1 MENNPKTIIIG
12 LIIVFALGC
21 AVYLFR
27 HPSKPNEPV
36 VITGVEKPRFAV
48 IHISGSV
55 RNPGVYKLKEGER
68 VLDAVKIAG
77 GSYASADLS
86 AVNLAERVKDG
97 QKIVVPSKNPDPVAS
112 QTTKG
117 GGKKININSA
127 PQKDLETL
135 PGIGPSTA
143 KRIIEKRPFA
153 KPEDLMKV
161 DRIGKKSFEKLKDY
175 VVI

>member
-27 HPSKPNEPV
+27 HTKTTEPIV
-36 VITGVEKPRFAV
+36 PIAEEKPRFAV

-68 VLDAVKIAG
+68 VLNAVKIAG
-77 GSYASADLS
+77 GNYPSADLS

-97 QKIVVPSKNPDPVAS
+97 QKIVIPSKNPDPVAA
-112 QTTKG
+112 QTTKSG
-117 GGKKININSA
+117 TKKININLAS
-127 PQKDLETL
+127 QKDLETL
-135 PGIGPSTA
+135 PGIGPATA

-153 KPEDLMKV
+153 KPEDLLKV